1 MKPKPDALT
10 SAVRLLQQSDRLTS
24 DLRARL
30 LRDHSESDV
39 QEALDRLASWGF
51 LDDERTQ
58 TLWADRATSAK
69 SKGRHLMIAELV
81 RRGLAIEEAETL
93 VLARVSE
100 ESERERAQAMVA
112 RRRSE
117 WKRPEQAARYLASRG
132 FDEELV
138 RTLVEELF
146 PT

>member
-1 MKPKPDALT
+1 
-10 SAVRLLQQSDRLTS
+10 
-24 DLRARL
+24 
-30 LRDHSESDV
+30 
-39 QEALDRLASWGF
+39 
-51 LDDERTQ
+51 
-58 TLWADRATSAK
+58 
-69 SKGRHLMIAELV
+69 MIAELV
-81 RRGLAIEEAETL
+81 RRGLEVEEAETL

-138 RTLVEELF
+138 RSLVEELF